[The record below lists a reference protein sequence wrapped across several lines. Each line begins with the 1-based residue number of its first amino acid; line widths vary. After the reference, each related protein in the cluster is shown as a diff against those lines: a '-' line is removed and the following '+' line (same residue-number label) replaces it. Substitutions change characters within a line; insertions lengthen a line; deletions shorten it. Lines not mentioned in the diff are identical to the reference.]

1 MERATHRYLRSSS
14 VSHKSL
20 LSGHLCHK
28 RGQCWSLVCSD
39 HRLPAWALHDIKQ
52 LHFCGA
58 GNPTW
63 ITSPRETG
71 CACPP
76 VLISLHQS
84 VVILGNSSCSHSGF
98 IGTALVNLGG
108 FEPTGISLC
117 CSNILDNKRRQMENV
132 HLFQVLSI
140 PFPDL
145 YAERFHIT

>member
-1 MERATHRYLRSSS
+1 MD
-14 VSHKSL
+14 
-20 LSGHLCHK
+20 HL
-28 RGQCWSLVCSD
+28 
-39 HRLPAWALHDIKQ
+39 
-52 LHFCGA
+52 
-58 GNPTW
+58 
-63 ITSPRETG
+63 PRETG

-140 PFPDL
+140 LLLQTFMQKGSISLEVQAQLLVFHLAHVSPFGSSQL
-145 YAERFHIT
+145 MR